1 MQDNVR
7 KYIAKYVE
15 DMHSLVAHGVQ
26 PIDHQIGEADKRGH
40 PDAARLIRSI
50 KTTLEEHER
59 LLDERLKVL
68 GTSPT
73 TAVQDAAAA
82 VAGVIAGFYNQV
94 RTEAVAKSLRDDY
107 TFVSHCSVSWLMLLT
122 TARALDDDVTEEL
135 AERGY
140 RDTARLVM
148 EIDRVL
154 PAVVVQELQQDGLP
168 AHDVSEWARNIVHG
182 AWTGE
187 QAQRSA
193 A

>member
-1 MQDNVR
+1 MEENVR

-26 PIDHQIGEADKRGH
+26 PIDRQIAEADKRGH
-40 PDAARLIRSI
+40 ADAARLIRSL

-59 LLDERLKVL
+59 LLDARLKLL

-73 TAVQDAAAA
+73 TAVQDKAAA
-82 VAGVIAGFYNQV
+82 VAGVVAGFYNQV
-94 RTEAVAKSLRDDY
+94 RTEAVVKSLRDDY

-122 TARALDDDVTEEL
+122 TARALDDHDTEEL

-148 EIDRVL
+148 DIDRVL
-154 PAVVVQELQQDGLP
+154 PPVVVRELQQDGLP
-168 AHDVSEWARNIVHG
+168 AHDVSEWASNIVHG
-182 AWTGE
+182 AWSGQ
-187 QAQRSA
+187 QAA